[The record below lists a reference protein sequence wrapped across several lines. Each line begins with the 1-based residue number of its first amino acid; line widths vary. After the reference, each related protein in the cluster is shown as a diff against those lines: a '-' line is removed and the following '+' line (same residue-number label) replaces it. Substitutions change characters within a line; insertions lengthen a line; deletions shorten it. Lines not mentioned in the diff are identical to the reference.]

1 MPREY
6 LLCFAERQ
14 YFAAILAY
22 YEQLLTADGA
32 KLLFV
37 TGTSGSR
44 KNRKGSLLRRNKY
57 WPYRHPAPT
66 PHVEKL

>member
-1 MPREY
+1 MLREY

-14 YFAAILAY
+14 YFGAIPTY

-44 KNRKGSLLRRNKY
+44 KNRK
-57 WPYRHPAPT
+57 
-66 PHVEKL
+66 